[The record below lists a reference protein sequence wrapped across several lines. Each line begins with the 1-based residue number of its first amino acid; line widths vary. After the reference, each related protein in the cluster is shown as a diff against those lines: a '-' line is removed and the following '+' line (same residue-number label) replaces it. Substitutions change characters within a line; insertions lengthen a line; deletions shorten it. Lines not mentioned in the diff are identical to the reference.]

1 MKCPNCGNKIPEG
14 HLYCEK
20 CGKEINFVPE
30 FDPEVEN
37 RINESLSGV
46 AENLKDESI
55 FYTKKLPGM
64 MANKTELK
72 PFVIPLITGIGIIV
86 AIVVVFMFMGAE
98 HNSSLGYEEKAES
111 YYVGGRLEEAINAI
125 DKAIESVPEDNL
137 EKRSELMFKKY
148 GYQKEAGLSADAA
161 DTLRSMTDSSV
172 YDEATVISA
181 TEQLVSYYE
190 ETNDYIAIYEIVSES
205 GIQSVK
211 DKYAA
216 YIPAAPEII
225 PDGGDYD
232 ETVYVKIT
240 DTAQGDIYYTVN
252 GNDPDEN
259 SIHYDDE
266 LILEEEGDYNIR
278 AIFINKYGIKSEVTK
293 SFFHLENIGPAE
305 PVIMEDSGEYS
316 QATMIVAVCDPG
328 CRILY
333 TTDGSDPTETSNE
346 YTTPISMP
354 MGTSNYKF
362 VTIDA
367 EGKLSNVVERN
378 YHLTYTTMV
387 SVDQAR
393 QSIISILVK
402 LDILLDAN
410 GSVRGEEGHYDYVYD
425 GDIEIAGSGAY
436 YKFIETHVYNDGHTN
451 ETGLLYAVN
460 THDGKVNRL
469 GYDSSGN
476 YTLITISN
484 R

>member
-14 HLYCEK
+14 HLYCEN

-30 FDPEVEN
+30 FDPEIEN
-37 RINESLSGV
+37 KINESLSGV
-46 AENLKDESI
+46 ANDLKDESI

-64 MANKTELK
+64 KANKTELK

-86 AIVVVFMFMGAE
+86 ALIIVFLFMG
-98 HNSSLGYEEKAES
+98 NSNTSLGYEEQAEN
-111 YYVGGRLEEAINAI
+111 YYVGGKLDDAINAI
-125 DKAIESVPEDNL
+125 DKALESVPDDDID
-137 EKRSELMFKKY
+137 KRAELMFKKY
-148 GYQKEAGLSADAA
+148 GYQKEAGYLEEASL
-161 DTLRSMTDSSV
+161 TLNEMTNTEV
-172 YDEATVISA
+172 FDEATVTTA
-181 TEQLVSYYE
+181 TDLLVSYYE
-190 ETNDYIAIYEIVSES
+190 ESKDYNAIYELITKSDNKA
-205 GIQSVK
+205 VK

-216 YIPAAPEII
+216 YIPVSPTII
-225 PDGGDYD
+225 PEGGDFD
-232 ETVYVKIT
+232 EVVYVRIT
-240 DTAQGDIYYTVN
+240 DDAPGDIYYTVN

-259 SIHYDDE
+259 SIHYEDE
-266 LILEEEGDYNIR
+266 LVLEEEGDYNIR
-278 AIFINKYGIKSEVTK
+278 AVFINKYGIKSEVVK
-293 SFFHLENIGPAE
+293 YLFHLENIGPAE

-316 QATMIVAVCDPG
+316 QSTMIVAVCDPG

-333 TTDGSDPTETSNE
+333 TTDGSDPTESSTE
-346 YTTPISMP
+346 YTVPISMP
-354 MGTSNYKF
+354 MGTSKYKF
-362 VTIDA
+362 VTIDD
-367 EGKLSNVVERN
+367 EGRLSNVVERD

-393 QSIISILVK
+393 ASIISILVK
-402 LDILLDAN
+402 LDILLDSN

-436 YKFIETHVYNDGHTN
+436 YKFVETHVYNDGHTSD
-451 ETGLLYAVN
+451 TGLLYAVN

>member
-1 MKCPNCGNKIPEG
+1 MKCPNCGNKIPDG
-14 HLYCEK
+14 HLYCEI

-46 AENLKDESI
+46 ADDLKDESI

-64 MANKTELK
+64 KANKTELK

-86 AIVVVFMFMGAE
+86 AIIVVFMFMGVDN
-98 HNSSLGYEEKAES
+98 NSSLGYEEQAEK
-111 YYVGGRLEEAINAI
+111 YYVAGKLDEAIEAIDNAI
-125 DKAIESVPEDNL
+125 ANVPEDQND
-137 EKRSELMFKKY
+137 KRSELMFKKY
-148 GYQKEAGLSADAA
+148 GYQKEAGLSDDAVS
-161 DTLRSMTDSSV
+161 TLNEMTDASL
-172 YDEATVISA
+172 YDEATIISA

-190 ETNDYIAIYEIVSES
+190 ESKDYNAIYEVVSKS
-205 GIQSVK
+205 AIQSIK
-211 DKYAA
+211 DKYST
-216 YIPAAPEII
+216 YIPIAPTII
-225 PDGGDYD
+225 PEGGDFD
-232 ETVYVKIT
+232 ETVYVRIT
-240 DTAQGDIYYTVN
+240 DPVSGDIYYTVN

-278 AIFINKYGIKSEVTK
+278 AVFINKYGIKSEVSK

-333 TTDGSDPTETSNE
+333 TSDGSDPTETSNE
-346 YTTPISMP
+346 YITPISMP
-354 MGTSNYKF
+354 IGTSTYKF
-362 VTIDA
+362 VTIDT
-367 EGKLSNVVERN
+367 EGRLSDVVERN
-378 YHLTYTTMV
+378 YHLSYTTMV
-387 SVDQAR
+387 SVDQAK

-402 LDILLDAN
+402 LDILLDTS

-425 GDIEIAGSGAY
+425 GDIEIAGSGTY
-436 YKFIETHVYNDGHTN
+436 YKFVETHVYNDGSTKD
-451 ETGLLYAVN
+451 TGLLYAVN